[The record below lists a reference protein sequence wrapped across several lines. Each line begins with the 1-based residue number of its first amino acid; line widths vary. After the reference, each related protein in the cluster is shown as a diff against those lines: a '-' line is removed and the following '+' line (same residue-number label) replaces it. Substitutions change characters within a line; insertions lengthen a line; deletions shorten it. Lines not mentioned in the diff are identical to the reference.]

1 MWIMTSKRNSGY
13 RVAREP
19 FYFQVRLS
27 AGQQESVRNCQ
38 IWHPFVYIVS
48 NEVVNFKEGVKLQL
62 WINFTWNYSLQ
73 IFNCIRL
80 RQCIM
85 SRGQNIV
92 VGDIE
97 FVEVQNCSKTRM
109 IKSDSSL
116 TDVQPINRNSRVVPL
131 TRSWTSY
138 PESEMRSRTTAFC
151 NRDERGLD
159 GWAPPTLLF
168 TLWILGLEHSNLA
181 CGFGSHDSHCFDL
194 STLPGSS
201 DHGRSLITSSDH
213 ALTPS

>member
-73 IFNCIRL
+73 IFNCIGL

-131 TRSWTSY
+131 TSSWTSY

-159 GWAPPTLLF
+159 GWAPPTANIVYDDF
-168 TLWILGLEHSNLA
+168 IRADKSRVFHTVMARNSIRAERCEASE
-181 CGFGSHDSHCFDL
+181 GSL
-194 STLPGSS
+194 VTNK
-201 DHGRSLITSSDH
+201 
-213 ALTPS
+213 